1 MTSTKCNNLILFSEQ
16 KGYEEATVSL
26 TSGAKMMKNIKN
38 NYRLIHFDVALSNKH
53 WEKLNIF
60 FLKT

>member
-1 MTSTKCNNLILFSEQ
+1 
-16 KGYEEATVSL
+16 
-26 TSGAKMMKNIKN
+26 MMKNIKN
-38 NYRLIHFDVALSNKH
+38 NYRLIHFDVVLSNKF